1 MRCLAHSM
9 PKKTKAKNQ
18 KITKEKSS
26 NPRRREMMLS
36 KAQSP
41 KIKLE
46 SKLKINR
53 LRMKPRKCKRN
64 TKRK

>member
-1 MRCLAHSM
+1 M

-18 KITKEKSS
+18 KRTKEKSS

-36 KAQSP
+36 KVQIP
-41 KIKLE
+41 KIKLA

>member
-1 MRCLAHSM
+1 M

-18 KITKEKSS
+18 KRTKEKTS
-26 NPRRREMMLS
+26 NPIRREMMLS
-36 KAQSP
+36 KVQIP
-41 KIKLE
+41 KIKLA